1 MEIDLNG
8 ASHQL
13 PDAQSVQAL
22 MTDLYAAQQVTSQ
35 TTSQTTS
42 PGTTVLP
49 KQGLAVAVNREVV
62 PRGQWPLRI
71 LCAGDKVDIVRAIG
85 GG

>member
-1 MEIDLNG
+1 MEIELNG
-8 ASHQL
+8 APHQL
-13 PDAQSVQAL
+13 AEAQSLQAL
-22 MTDLYAAQQVTSQ
+22 MTDLYANQQ
-35 TTSQTTS
+35 TTSQGAAS
-42 PGTTVLP
+42 LP

-62 PRGQWPLRI
+62 PRGQWSLRI

>member
-1 MEIDLNG
+1 MEINLNG
-8 ASHQL
+8 APYHLTGS
-13 PDAQSVQAL
+13 QSVQAL
-22 MTDLYAAQQVTSQ
+22 LTDLYAAQQVTSQ
-35 TTSQTTS
+35 TTS
-42 PGTTVLP
+42 PGATVLP

>member
-1 MEIDLNG
+1 MEIHLNG
-8 ASHQL
+8 APYQL
-13 PDAQSVQAL
+13 IASQSVQAL
-22 MTDLYAAQQVTSQ
+22 LTNFYAAQQVTSQ
-35 TTSQTTS
+35 TTS
-42 PGTTVLP
+42 PAAAVLP